1 MENQQKEMS
10 PKEMAERKSKL
21 TQFYKDQIEFLKT
34 QLEYE
39 TLLADVED
47 QRVVEFSLTLDL
59 IDHSPGVVVRM
70 LRKAR
75 EDLHQSALEGFFLF
89 RDRVP

>member
-1 MENQQKEMS
+1 MKNQQKDMS
-10 PKEMAERKSKL
+10 PEEMAERKSKL

-47 QRVVEFSLTLDL
+47 ARARAVYAQVKTAQ
-59 IDHSPGVVVRM
+59 M
-70 LRKAR
+70 LAGPSK
-75 EDLHQSALEGFFLF
+75 EQPNTEE
-89 RDRVP
+89 

>member
-1 MENQQKEMS
+1 MKNQQKDMS
-10 PKEMAERKSKL
+10 PEEMAERKSKL

-47 QRVVEFSLTLDL
+47 QRARATYAQVKVAQ
-59 IDHSPGVVVRM
+59 M
-70 LRKAR
+70 LAGPSK
-75 EDLHQSALEGFFLF
+75 EQPNTEE
-89 RDRVP
+89 

>member
-10 PKEMAERKSKL
+10 PQEMAERKSKL
-21 TQFYKDQIEFLKT
+21 TQFYKEQIEFLKV

-47 QRVVEFSLTLDL
+47 QRARATYAQVKLAQ
-59 IDHSPGVVVRM
+59 M
-70 LRKAR
+70 LAGPSKEAP
-75 EDLHQSALEGFFLF
+75 EPSNTEE
-89 RDRVP
+89 